1 MSLKPIV
8 LDPDIQRLQQ
18 EGYKVEMKNGHLLV
32 HAVPYVDV
40 QKKVRRGIVVTNLN
54 GNVGKLGPPSD
65 HQVWFVGEYPCRHT
79 GKPIQ
84 SIRHTSGNLQ
94 LWPGFVA
101 QHRFSNKPFGGKGYP
116 DYYSKM
122 KNYISIISNEARL
135 IDPDATP
142 CVFEVIVS
150 AEEDPVFRYWD
161 TASSRANIMAV
172 SAKLAIDKIA
182 IIGLGGTGSYLL
194 DLVAKTPVREVH
206 LFDGDTF
213 NQHNAFRAPG
223 AASIEDL
230 EQQPTKVEYFSRIYS
245 AMRTGIFPHKVYLT
259 DNNIA
264 ELAGFDFVF
273 LCVDK
278 GAVRKLVSG
287 FLREQSIP
295 FIDVGMEL
303 SLVADGNCLIGT
315 CRATL
320 STPKK
325 SDHFDKRA
333 PQGEDQENDLYQTN
347 IQVADM
353 NALNANLAV
362 IKWKQYYGFYQDIF
376 KAHHTTYSVNAHSLT
391 RDESDEPAEECDT
404 SQ

>member
-1 MSLKPIV
+1 MSPKPIV
-8 LDPDIQRLQQ
+8 LDPDLQRLQQ
-18 EGYKVEMKNGHLLV
+18 EGYEVEVQNRHVLV
-32 HAVPYVDV
+32 HSVPYVNA
-40 QKKVRRGIVVTNLN
+40 QRNILRGIVVTNLN
-54 GNVGKLGPPSD
+54 GNVGTLGKPGD

-79 GKPIQ
+79 GKPIET
-84 SIRHTSGNLQ
+84 IRHTSGKFE
-94 LWPGFVA
+94 LWPGFEA
-101 QHRFSNKPFGGKGYP
+101 QYRFSNKPTGGNGYP

-122 KNYISIISNEARL
+122 KNYISIISNEAQV
-135 IDPDATP
+135 IDPEATP
-142 CVFEVIVS
+142 CTFNVIVS
-150 AEEDPVFRYWD
+150 TEEESVFRYWD
-161 TASSRANIMAV
+161 SASSRANILPV
-172 SAKLAIDKIA
+172 TAKLAMGKIA
-182 IIGLGGTGSYLL
+182 IIGLGGTGSYIL
-194 DLVAKTPVREVH
+194 DLIAKTPVKEIH

-230 EQQPTKVEYFSRIYS
+230 EKQLPKVDYFAHMYD
-245 AMRTGIFPHKVYLT
+245 ALRTGIFPHKVYLAE
-259 DNNIA
+259 NSIS
-264 ELAGFDFVF
+264 ELAGFEFVF

-287 FLREQSIP
+287 FLKEQSIP

-303 SLVADGNCLIGT
+303 SLLADDKCLIGT

-320 STPKK
+320 STPEK

-333 PQGEDQENDLYQTN
+333 PQGEDHGNDLYGTN

-362 IKWKQYYGFYQDIF
+362 IKWKQYCGFYQDIF

-391 RDESDEPAEECDT
+391 RDEKTGNIDNT
-404 SQ
+404 I

>member
-1 MSLKPIV
+1 MSPKPIV
-8 LDPDIQRLQQ
+8 LDPDLLRLQQ
-18 EGYKVEMKNGHLLV
+18 EGYEVEVQNGYLLV
-32 HAVPYVDV
+32 HSVPYVNAQRNV
-40 QKKVRRGIVVTNLN
+40 LRGIVITNLN

-65 HQVWFVGEYPCRHT
+65 HQVWFVGEYPCHHT
-79 GKPIQ
+79 GKPIEG
-84 SIRHTSGNLQ
+84 IRHGSKDFE
-94 LWPGFVA
+94 LWSGFVA
-101 QHRFSNKPFGGKGYP
+101 QHRFSNKLFGTKSYP

-122 KNYISIISNEARL
+122 KNYISIISNEAKQ

-142 CVFEVIVS
+142 CTFKVIVS
-150 AEEDPVFRYWD
+150 TEEDSVFCYWD

-172 SAKLAIDKIA
+172 SAKLAMGKIA
-182 IIGLGGTGSYLL
+182 IIGLGGTGSYVL
-194 DLVAKTPVREVH
+194 DQVAKTPVREIH

-230 EQQPTKVEYFSRIYS
+230 EEQLAKVTYFAHIYD
-245 AMRTGIFPHKVYLT
+245 AMRTGIFTHKVYLT
-259 DNNIA
+259 DGNIG

-278 GAVRKLVSG
+278 GAVRKLMSG
-287 FLREQSIP
+287 FLRDQGIP

-303 SLVADGNCLIGT
+303 SLVSDDNCLIGT

-320 STPKK
+320 STPEK

-333 PQGEDQENDLYQTN
+333 PQGEDHGNDLYQTN

-353 NALNANLAV
+353 NALNAVLAV
-362 IKWKQYYGFYQDIF
+362 IKWKQFCGFYQDIF

-391 RDESDEPAEECDT
+391 RDETTEECDT
-404 SQ
+404 AQ